1 MRPINW
7 RHHKD
12 RWISLISQVARPA
25 EEGKV
30 LIAESV
36 AQLQRLWGE
45 GGGWVP
51 HQSSLTDI
59 HPHDLQLTVPLA
71 VERVSILVR
80 FAVWTRCQ

>member
-45 GGGWVP
+45 GGWMGSPSVKLEGHTSP
-51 HQSSLTDI
+51 RSAADG
-59 HPHDLQLTVPLA
+59 A
-71 VERVSILVR
+71 VG
-80 FAVWTRCQ
+80 C

>member
-7 RHHKD
+7 HHKD

-45 GGGWVP
+45 GGG
-51 HQSSLTDI
+51 
-59 HPHDLQLTVPLA
+59 
-71 VERVSILVR
+71 
-80 FAVWTRCQ
+80 